1 MLLRRWLQR
10 LSGVWLVIC
19 LGGNSYSQPSPCEA
33 DSLQVKRFYAL
44 ADTPCP
50 WMLRP
55 DLLRQLSQLFR
66 QASTQGLA
74 PQAFPVGYMDSLVN
88 GLLPLRNGADSLAAD
103 NRATQAALC
112 YFQAL
117 ATGEPPASI
126 RYKGLDPTS
135 ACIDVAALLASAVNR
150 QSLTPL
156 LPFVEPGAGVYKA
169 LRDTLQSLVKIW
181 QDTTAATDSIRST
194 QKLIGRI
201 NALSEAINTVRWL
214 RCLLDKQC
222 ILVNI
227 PAATLQYYDQGQ
239 LLLTSKVIVGK
250 PSTPTGTLSSMVTE
264 VILYPYW
271 TVPARIASRELL
283 PLIKRNP
290 GYLEANGYQVISN
303 GKIIDAAS
311 IDWTRYSS
319 TYFPFTLRQS
329 TGCDNSLGIIKL
341 NFYSPYGLYLHDTP
355 WKVLFNA
362 PKRFLSHGC
371 VRVEKINELA
381 RLILKGDSLAFNEI
395 IQKGDSL
402 NSQPTPIRLSVPV
415 PVVIVY
421 ETAWPDLYGTVRF
434 FDDIYRRYRR
444 TKNVQ

>member
-1 MLLRRWLQR
+1 MLLSRLREC

-19 LGGNSYSQPSPCEA
+19 LGGNSYGQPSLCGA

-44 ADTPCP
+44 AETPYP

-55 DLLRQLSQLFR
+55 DLLRQLSQLFLH
-66 QASTQGLA
+66 AGTHGLV
-74 PQAFPVGYMDSLVN
+74 PQAFPIGYLDSLAN
-88 GLLPLRNGADSLAAD
+88 GSLPLYNGADSLAAD
-103 NRATQAALC
+103 YRTTRAALC
-112 YFQAL
+112 YFKAL
-117 ATGEPPASI
+117 ATGEAPVSI
-126 RYKGLDPTS
+126 LYKGLNPSST
-135 ACIDVAALLASAVNR
+135 CLDVPGLLASFVKQ

-156 LPFVEPGAGVYKA
+156 LSIVEPHAVLNKV
-169 LRDTLQSLVKIW
+169 LCDTLQSLVTIW
-181 QDTTAATDSIRST
+181 QDTTTATDSIRST

-201 NALSEAINTVRWL
+201 NALSQAINTVRWL

-250 PSTPTGTLSSMVTE
+250 PSTPTGTLTSMVTE

-311 IDWTRYSS
+311 IDWKRYSS

-341 NFYSPYGLYLHDTP
+341 DFYSPYGLYLHDTP

-371 VRVEKINELA
+371 VRVDKINELA
-381 RLILKGDSLAFNEI
+381 RLILKSDSLAFNDI
-395 IQKGDSL
+395 IRKGDSL
-402 NSQPTPIRLSVPV
+402 NSQPTPMRLSVPV

-434 FDDIYRRYRR
+434 FDDVYRRNRQAI
-444 TKNVQ
+444 NAQ